1 MTCVVGAFTGLQG
14 QGCVL
19 GQSCHAHIL
28 TVCITLLL
36 LIALADICYRSVHW
50 ELQGQGCGTVDTS
63 LPGQ

>member
-1 MTCVVGAFTGLQG
+1 MTCAVGAFTGLQG

-19 GQSCHAHIL
+19 NSPVMHIL

-50 ELQGQGCGTVDTS
+50 QLQGQGCGTVDTS